1 MNEWNAKRSRLSMKK
16 KKWIF
21 LLTVILVVVGFF
33 YLKFNYIKVPYLGQV
48 PLIKWDASI
57 DKHIKSKDIYY
68 QRRFNFSELSEDK
81 IVNYICS
88 TNKSSSLSNL
98 IMENPSKKELK
109 SNFLKNNEI
118 ASSTLVSEDVL
129 NHSQYKIITKI
140 SKVKNQYI
148 YTIYVEKFS

>member
-1 MNEWNAKRSRLSMKK
+1 MDIFTNSYFSSS
-16 KKWIF
+16 WI
-21 LLTVILVVVGFF
+21 F

-57 DKHIKSKDIYY
+57 DKHIKNKDIHY

-81 IVNYICS
+81 IVNYIYRA
-88 TNKSSSLSNL
+88 NKSSSLSNL
-98 IMENPSKKELK
+98 IMENPSKKLK

-140 SKVKNQYI
+140 SKVKNHYI